1 MSYGVNSIQN
11 HKKLRLDKRA
21 ISENWYARLRLKWSY
36 LFGLFC
42 GLAKVHLVSVHAAFR
57 VSDLPK
63 YAMSG
68 VRDKK
73 SFSTASWPILA

>member
-1 MSYGVNSIQN
+1 M
-11 HKKLRLDKRA
+11 R
-21 ISENWYARLRLKWSY
+21 WSY

-68 VRDKK
+68 VRFHNCRK
-73 SFSTASWPILA
+73 SIVNCLV

>member
-1 MSYGVNSIQN
+1 MNRAPSI
-11 HKKLRLDKRA
+11 LVTRA
-21 ISENWYARLRLKWSY
+21 CVRDGTKVDRLKWSY

-68 VRDKK
+68 VRL
-73 SFSTASWPILA
+73 SRAV